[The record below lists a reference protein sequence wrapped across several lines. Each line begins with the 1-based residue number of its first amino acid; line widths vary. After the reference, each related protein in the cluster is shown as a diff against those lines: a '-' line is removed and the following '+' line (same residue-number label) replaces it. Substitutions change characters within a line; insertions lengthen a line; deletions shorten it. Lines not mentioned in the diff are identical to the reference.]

1 MGDAM
6 TKRYSILAVG
16 FALWLALFGGA
27 VHLLQGLGFDND
39 TWLEADNPYQQARD
53 MLVDQFNQSEA
64 TMFVFDASA
73 LFTEQGYAQATQF
86 SDAVARIDGVDDV
99 VSPYD
104 ASLIMSSDSGTLLI
118 TTYREALDTGQLK
131 DLAELERRF
140 LDSDYMGKLLSR
152 DRKLAMFVVNQKTGG
167 QPEKRVAVIEQIFEV
182 QKNIPLLQGARL
194 AGDAYLKY
202 TLDVKTRTQLVPV
215 LGLAGLGI
223 LLFLSALFGKLWKT
237 VLVLACAV
245 TAVAVALA
253 VMVALGHNLTVIA
266 LALPVMLSVI
276 VVSDSLHIL
285 RYWDNAIDMAEDEAT
300 ISMILRDTFKATWLP
315 CLTTS
320 LTSAVGFGAFMTSD
334 LVPLSDFG
342 LDSLIGILLGY
353 GIMMSAL
360 FLGLLWRTP
369 IALAR
374 RGGQYR
380 DVEAPRMA
388 DRVADGILH
397 FDWAVVTRNRPLT
410 FALAFGLAIVSGL
423 ALTFNAKSESNS
435 LDVFFKPDSEMYR
448 AFTLVDDE
456 LGGSGVVSMI
466 FASDMQDYYRQI
478 DPFNE
483 VRALE
488 TQLASLAQVN
498 TVDSYTKPVG
508 QIHRALVN
516 DGTQYPQTDEQLAQE
531 ILFSEWS
538 RSAESRDVLADTVN
552 FGFDAKHV
560 RAHTPNLSST
570 KLEALVEEID
580 GQRRALNPQALPEVI
595 YSGHSVFFG
604 QLSGY
609 ILETQLVTIIL
620 TFCFIFVI
628 LMLEFDFRLAMAGML
643 ACSLPILITMGSIAA
658 LGLPFDFATVIIASV
673 TMGLS
678 IDDTIHILHRYRFH
692 LVDEHRS
699 QFQSLRQAL
708 FIPGRPIVQST
719 FLFCFGAGVFLIS
732 DLVMLQRFAIF
743 TMLGLVLALLG
754 AVLLLPSLLSVPFF
768 TKTAQA
774 TAKATE

>member
-1 MGDAM
+1 M
-6 TKRYSILAVG
+6 
-16 FALWLALFGGA
+16 
-27 VHLLQGLGFDND
+27 
-39 TWLEADNPYQQARD
+39 
-53 MLVDQFNQSEA
+53 
-64 TMFVFDASA
+64 
-73 LFTEQGYAQATQF
+73 
-86 SDAVARIDGVDDV
+86 
-99 VSPYD
+99 
-104 ASLIMSSDSGTLLI
+104 
-118 TTYREALDTGQLK
+118 
-131 DLAELERRF
+131 
-140 LDSDYMGKLLSR
+140 
-152 DRKLAMFVVNQKTGG
+152 
-167 QPEKRVAVIEQIFEV
+167 
-182 QKNIPLLQGARL
+182 
-194 AGDAYLKY
+194 
-202 TLDVKTRTQLVPV
+202 
-215 LGLAGLGI
+215 
-223 LLFLSALFGKLWKT
+223 
-237 VLVLACAV
+237 
-245 TAVAVALA
+245 
-253 VMVALGHNLTVIA
+253 
-266 LALPVMLSVI
+266 
-276 VVSDSLHIL
+276 
-285 RYWDNAIDMAEDEAT
+285 
-300 ISMILRDTFKATWLP
+300 
-315 CLTTS
+315 
-320 LTSAVGFGAFMTSD
+320 
-334 LVPLSDFG
+334 
-342 LDSLIGILLGY
+342 
-353 GIMMSAL
+353 
-360 FLGLLWRTP
+360 
-369 IALAR
+369 
-374 RGGQYR
+374 
-380 DVEAPRMA
+380 
-388 DRVADGILH
+388 ADGILH

-570 KLEALVEEID
+570 KLEALVREID

-658 LGLPFDFATVIIASV
+658 LGLPFDFETVIIASV

-692 LVDEHRS
+692 LVDEHLS
-699 QFQSLRQAL
+699 QYQSLRQAL

-774 TAKATE
+774 PPRPPNNKYVISGRMGQGRLAKLMGARLDCLANREIQAMQELMHFINGEMSKGAAMTQPRFGDVFNPCTGAVQARVRLGEAEDVAAGVAAARAAQPGWAATNPQRRARVMFKFKELLEANMDELAALLSSEHGKVIADAKGDIQRGLEVIEFACGIPHLLKGELTDGAGPDIDISAMRQPLGVVAGITPFNFPAMIPMWMFGVAIACGNTFILKPRKKTRLCLATGRIDDGGRSAEGVLNVVQGDKIVVDAILDHEDIKAVSFVGSSDIAHYVYMRGTANGKRVQAWAARKITGYHARCRYGAGDCRFCRCRLWLGR